1 MSVVIIFPFFS
12 VLLCI
17 YICGDIYV
25 DCMYLLVHV
34 YLYTFTYII
43 SISLSLY
50 IFLYIYV
57 YVCIYVYMS
66 NPFILISLHS
76 YRCLFSPCSSS
87 SCSPCPRLS
96 PSPPWLGP
104 SVPQEKGADL
114 EAKDRWSNTALIL
127 ASEKGHT
134 ETAKFLVVG
143 GEGGGTGGRS
153 GV

>member
-1 MSVVIIFPFFS
+1 
-12 VLLCI
+12 
-17 YICGDIYV
+17 
-25 DCMYLLVHV
+25 MYLLVHV
-34 YLYTFTYII
+34 HLYTFTYII
-43 SISLSLY
+43 CISLSLY

-114 EAKDRWSNTALIL
+114 EAKANDGFLFNGCTALMM
-127 ASEKGHT
+127 ASAWGHT
-134 ETAKFLVVG
+134 EIAKFLVVG

>member
-1 MSVVIIFPFFS
+1 
-12 VLLCI
+12 
-17 YICGDIYV
+17 
-25 DCMYLLVHV
+25 
-34 YLYTFTYII
+34 
-43 SISLSLY
+43 
-50 IFLYIYV
+50 
-57 YVCIYVYMS
+57 MS

-114 EAKDRWSNTALIL
+114 DAKDSLFSLTALIW